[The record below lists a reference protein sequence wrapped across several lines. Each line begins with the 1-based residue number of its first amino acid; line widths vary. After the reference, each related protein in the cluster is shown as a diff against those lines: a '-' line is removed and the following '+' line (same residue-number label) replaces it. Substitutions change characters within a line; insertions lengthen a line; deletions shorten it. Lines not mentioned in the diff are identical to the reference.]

1 MVAVLLFLALRVG
14 QLLLGLRV
22 HVLVVGG
29 ALVHKRLYG
38 PVQQQIQ
45 PAEQNQEVEEMQQY
59 LLPVNIQWYTHTDTS
74 RHSTKMTRM
83 AMIRA

>member
-1 MVAVLLFLALRVG
+1 MVVVLFLLALCVG
-14 QLLLGLRV
+14 QLPLRLRI
-22 HVLVVGG
+22 HVRVVGG
-29 ALVHKRLYG
+29 TLVHKCLYR